1 MITNGAADYTEIGVK
16 ALSDTELVFEL
27 EYASAGFLNSLSST
41 AAMPCNEEFFTVQR
55 EGMVLTISLWLL
67 TVRFL

>member
-1 MITNGAADYTEIGVK
+1 MPGMITNGAADYTEIGVK

-41 AAMPCNEEFFTVQR
+41 AADALQ
-55 EGMVLTISLWLL
+55 
-67 TVRFL
+67 